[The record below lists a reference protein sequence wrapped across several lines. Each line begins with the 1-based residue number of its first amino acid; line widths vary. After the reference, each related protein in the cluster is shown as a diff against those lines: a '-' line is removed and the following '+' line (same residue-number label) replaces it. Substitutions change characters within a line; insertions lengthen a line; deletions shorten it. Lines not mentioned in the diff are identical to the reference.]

1 MKLSFTILLLLLAI
15 LSYAQTLDGL
25 RERLSI
31 LQAKGEFNYDTTGF
45 SSLPRI
51 DYKCDNKN
59 KRPVDNFHVVDL
71 NEDGLNDLIY
81 SGPCDGETQT
91 GIFLNTGR
99 VFRKVYDNV
108 GKILSIEK
116 AGSETKI
123 NIFKEACCCD
133 FFSQYTQ
140 ITINEK
146 SEITRNTIV
155 FGAQTK
161 ILVSSRFKEDKAM
174 GTIRT
179 TPQVNDVVKRD
190 DCNNSVK
197 GNHLTRISD
206 FRSIVQIN
214 KIGSWWLVW
223 YPESGDR
230 SWIGWMKLD

>member
-1 MKLSFTILLLLLAI
+1 MKLSFTILILLLAI
-15 LSYAQTLDGL
+15 LSYGQTLDEL
-25 RERLSI
+25 RKRLSI
-31 LQAKGEFNYDTTGF
+31 LQAGREFSYDTTGF
-45 SSLPRI
+45 ASLPRI

-59 KRPVDNFHVVDL
+59 KSPVDYFHVEDL
-71 NEDGLNDLIY
+71 NGDGFNDLIY
-81 SGPCDGETQT
+81 SGPCEGANQT

-116 AGSETKI
+116 ADSETKI
-123 NIFKEACCCD
+123 YIFKEACCCD

-140 ITINEK
+140 ITINKK

-161 ILVSSRFKEDKAM
+161 ISVSSRFKEDKAM

-179 TPQVNDVVKRD
+179 TPEVNDVVKRD

-197 GNHLTRISD
+197 RNQLTRISD
-206 FRSIVQIN
+206 FRNIIQVN
-214 KIGSWWLVW
+214 RVGSWWLVW
-223 YPESGDR
+223 YPESGER